1 MSTQHRQE
9 KRDLSRQAEE
19 DYLEQTLTV
28 VRDNLT
34 NYGREVSRMQGD
46 IDEMLAHYH
55 DNDTEVLTILNNT
68 VTMHDHM
75 KRALMRNQKALHKP
89 YFGRII
95 FHDEAL
101 DREESIYIGR
111 GGISKDTTHW
121 MVTDWRAPVANAYY
135 ENGLGRCSYEA
146 PGGKQIQIDLKV
158 KRTYEIEEGKLLDY
172 FDSEVIANDDLLTKY
187 LAKNKQAVLSEIVAT
202 IQKEQNEI
210 IRKSPYHNMIV
221 QGVAGS
227 GKTTVAMHR
236 ISYILYNYE
245 ERFKPDD
252 FYIVGSNRILL
263 NYITGVLPDL
273 DVYGIRQMTMEQL
286 FVRLLYEDWDD
297 KKYRIKSTD
306 AGGKSESNKSTDADG
321 KSESNKSTDEN
332 GKNGQVE
339 GAEARKTGDSIKG
352 SSAWFKDLE
361 AYCRKLER
369 DTISCKSV
377 YLNPKQFV
385 EGIRD
390 GKIGVFDESRDQ
402 PVDTKN
408 LVCLIEGDAVE
419 RYVQQN
425 PTVSIQSKINM
436 LNTRLRGKIKEE
448 FLGKGIKYTEAER
461 KAILK
466 AYRGFYGGRV
476 WKQSIFELYETFL
489 HRQRDKGYDVGIP
502 DNAFDVYDLA
512 ALAYLYKRVKETEVI
527 SEAHHIV
534 IDEAQDFG
542 MMAYLV
548 LHFCIYRCTYTVMGD
563 VSQNIHFGY
572 GLNDWEELKALL
584 LTDSMDHFG
593 ILKKSYRN
601 TVEIS
606 DFAMNILRHGRFF
619 MYPVEPII
627 RHGVPVQV
635 RQFADRQS
643 MILAAVE
650 VCRRWQAGESKLDTI
665 AVVCRDQ
672 KEAAA
677 VAMELSRYIDVAE
690 SDPEKTEFGSGIMVL
705 PVEYTKG
712 LEFDAVLIYDPS
724 REKYPTDDGHAKL
737 LYVAATRA
745 LHELCVLHTGNLT
758 GLIADPVPERG
769 GDKAGI
775 AGLKN
780 VSDRDDVTMPGHS
793 NDRDHAIIP
802 AHAAGVIESG
812 AGKQGTG
819 QITGESIKTGRRTR
833 KAISIVRGQLPDEG
847 AAKYRNSVSGSKAD
861 AEADT
866 IAKPYN
872 APKPKA
878 PSKQSTAPKS
888 NTFRSG
894 YAFGDMPQTETLRPP
909 GHGKIDLAVKWVTKQ
924 QDGIYLHSRYGVL
937 RLSPIGSAI
946 IRVTFAKGGQIA
958 DHINDNIAVHSV
970 DKRWMYKESGST
982 VDLMTDELF
991 VQVDKGTG
999 AIRYMTRDKKLLL
1012 AERSRECR
1020 QLESN
1025 AGGSFGTWLYLD
1037 WQKKE
1042 NLYGMG
1048 AGDTAGL
1055 SLRGSARYI
1064 SHAGT
1069 GQADG
1074 GELPFV
1080 LSDQGYGIVVAA
1092 DSPVMCCDIP
1102 AYGSYLCAGSEEQ
1115 MDFYFITGKRQNT
1128 IMNAYAY
1135 LCGKL

>member
-1 MSTQHRQE
+1 MDTQHKK

-19 DYLEQTLTV
+19 KNLQQTLEV
-28 VRDNLT
+28 VRDNLI
-34 NYGREVSRMQGD
+34 NYGREVSRMQDD

-55 DNDTEVLTILNNT
+55 DNDVEVLTILNNT

-75 KRALMRNQKALHKP
+75 KRALLRNEKALSKP

-101 DREESIYIGR
+101 DKEESIYIGK

-121 MVTDWRAPVANAYY
+121 MVVDWRAPVANAYY
-135 ENGLGRCSYEA
+135 ENGLGQCSYEA
-146 PGGKQIQIDLKV
+146 PGGVQMQIDLEL
-158 KRTYEIEEGKLLDY
+158 KRTYEIDEGKLLDY

-210 IRKSPYHNMIV
+210 IRKSPYHNIIV

-297 KKYRIKSTD
+297 KKYRIKATGTGSGSRTTKD
-306 AGGKSESNKSTDADG
+306 AGGKSESA
-321 KSESNKSTDEN
+321 
-332 GKNGQVE
+332 
-339 GAEARKTGDSIKG
+339 KG
-352 SSAWFKDLE
+352 SSVWFRDLE
-361 AYCRKLER
+361 TYCRKLEN

-390 GKIGVFDESRDQ
+390 GKIGVFDETGGQIANTAS
-402 PVDTKN
+402 
-408 LVCLIEGDAVE
+408 LVCLLEGDAVE
-419 RYVQQN
+419 RYVRQN
-425 PTVSIQSKINM
+425 PTVSVQSKINM
-436 LNTRLRGKIKEE
+436 LNSRLRGKIKEE

-466 AYRGFYGGRV
+466 AYRGHYGGKV
-476 WKQSIFELYETFL
+476 WKGSIFELYQDFL
-489 HRQRDKGYDVGIP
+489 LRQKEKGYDVNIP
-502 DNAFDVYDLA
+502 DDEFDVYDLA
-512 ALAYLYKRVKETEVI
+512 ALAYLYKRIKETEVI

-548 LHFCIYRCTYTVMGD
+548 LKFCIYRCTYTIMGD

-572 GLNDWEELKALL
+572 GLNDWEELKSLF
-584 LTDSMDHFG
+584 LTDPMDSFG

-606 DFAMNILRHGRFF
+606 DFATNILHHGQFSI
-619 MYPVEPII
+619 YPVEPII
-627 RHGVPVQV
+627 RHGSPVQV
-635 RQFADRQS
+635 RQLADRQTIIRTAADICRKWQTGSS
-643 MILAAVE
+643 MQNNE
-650 VCRRWQAGESKLDTI
+650 TGSGESSRENIGESSGLDTI

-672 KEAAA
+672 TEAAD
-677 VAMELSRYIDVAE
+677 VAKELSKYVDVIE

-712 LEFDAVLIYDPS
+712 LEFDAVLILDPS

-745 LHELCVLHTGNLT
+745 LHELCVLHVGNLT
-758 GLIADPVPERG
+758 GLIADPIPHPKPNSVQKPTVHPAHTETKPDR
-769 GDKAGI
+769 KI
-775 AGLKN
+775 KKN
-780 VSDRDDVTMPGHS
+780 VS
-793 NDRDHAIIP
+793 
-802 AHAAGVIESG
+802 
-812 AGKQGTG
+812 
-819 QITGESIKTGRRTR
+819 
-833 KAISIVRGQLPDEG
+833 IVRNQLTEG
-847 AAKYRNSVSGSKAD
+847 TDRKPIAKGGK
-861 AEADT
+861 T
-866 IAKPYN
+866 IAKNEKNIENQSVVTAQKKLPLSE
-872 APKPKA
+872 ALTA
-878 PSKQSTAPKS
+878 SKEQTGIL
-888 NTFRSG
+888 NTHDNIR
-894 YAFGDMPQTETLRPP
+894 FGDMPPTEKLRPL
-909 GHGKIDLAVKWVTKQ
+909 GHGKIDLSVKWTSKQ
-924 QDGIYLHSRYGVL
+924 QDGLYMHSRYGVL

-946 IRVTFAKGGQIA
+946 VRVTFAKGGQILEGE
-958 DHINDNIAVHSV
+958 NNKIAVHST
-970 DKRWMYKESGST
+970 DKRWMYKESGGT
-982 VDLMTDELF
+982 VDLMTDELLI
-991 VQVDKGTG
+991 QVDKSTG

-1012 AERSRECR
+1012 AERTKECR
-1020 QLESN
+1020 QLESSPD
-1025 AGGSFGTWLYLD
+1025 GKYKTWLYLD
-1037 WQKKE
+1037 WQKNE
-1042 NLYGMG
+1042 TVYGMG
-1048 AGDTAGL
+1048 VWDASGMN
-1055 SLRGSARYI
+1055 LRKTARYI
-1064 SHAGT
+1064 SHGS
-1069 GQADG
+1069 GI
-1074 GELPFV
+1074 GELPFI

-1092 DSPVMCCDIP
+1092 DSPVMSCDIP
-1102 AYGSYLCAGSEEQ
+1102 AYGSYLYAENEKQ

-1128 IMNAYAY
+1128 IMNAYGY